1 MATPEQGL
9 SSTQQNGD
17 LKAIL
22 GHTSF
27 LLAHCGSDLRYLFVS
42 NGYAALIGRRPEELV
57 GKSLKE
63 VMGEDI
69 FRSVLPHIEKVLQG
83 HHVQF
88 DNEAHFEN
96 AGVRSLRAIYVPEK
110 NSSGEVV
117 GWVVSIVDITDQK
130 RAEKRIAAD
139 LHATTRL
146 QELGSEL
153 VREGAKLDDCLQ
165 QIVDTALIVA
175 GTEKGAVQLLD
186 ASGTLTI
193 AASRGLSERFLK
205 FFEYVRNEATASVAA
220 LHARKRVIVEDVA
233 TSEIFADQPAQ
244 AALLEEGIR
253 AVVATPLVSSEGHI
267 RGMLVTHFSDPYV
280 TNEQAQ
286 RSIDILVR
294 LAADYLERRDA
305 EDKLRERTEEINTLL
320 DLAPIPI
327 CIATDAEC
335 KEIRVNRA
343 AAAIYRVT
351 RNTNISQSSPLGSA
365 TRISYYREGHRLLPD
380 DLPLQRAAMTGEPWE
395 EKELVLEFGDGER
408 VTISGDAVPLFDAR
422 GKVRGVIGTF
432 ELTTNAV
439 KYGALSN
446 NAGRVE
452 IRWLRSETHGSRSP
466 FRLIVTSQKRQLSL

>member
-1 MATPEQGL
+1 MATPQTRTL
-9 SSTQQNGD
+9 VNSTNGD

-88 DNEAHFEN
+88 DNEAYFEN
-96 AGVRSLRAIYVPEK
+96 AGVRSLRVIYVPEK

-139 LHATTRL
+139 LPNATTRL

-175 GTEKGAVQLLD
+175 GTEKGGGKLLD

-193 AASRGLSERFLK
+193 AASRDS
-205 FFEYVRNEATASVAA
+205 ASG
-220 LHARKRVIVEDVA
+220 
-233 TSEIFADQPAQ
+233 F
-244 AALLEEGIR
+244 
-253 AVVATPLVSSEGHI
+253 
-267 RGMLVTHFSDPYV
+267 
-280 TNEQAQ
+280 
-286 RSIDILVR
+286 
-294 LAADYLERRDA
+294 
-305 EDKLRERTEEINTLL
+305 
-320 DLAPIPI
+320 
-327 CIATDAEC
+327 
-335 KEIRVNRA
+335 
-343 AAAIYRVT
+343 
-351 RNTNISQSSPLGSA
+351 
-365 TRISYYREGHRLLPD
+365 
-380 DLPLQRAAMTGEPWE
+380 
-395 EKELVLEFGDGER
+395 
-408 VTISGDAVPLFDAR
+408 
-422 GKVRGVIGTF
+422 
-432 ELTTNAV
+432 
-439 KYGALSN
+439 
-446 NAGRVE
+446 
-452 IRWLRSETHGSRSP
+452 
-466 FRLIVTSQKRQLSL
+466 

>member
-9 SSTQQNGD
+9 SWTQQNGD

-88 DNEAHFEN
+88 DNEAYFEN
-96 AGVRSLRAIYVPEK
+96 AGVRSLRVIYVPEK

-193 AASRGLSERFLK
+193 AASRR
-205 FFEYVRNEATASVAA
+205 
-220 LHARKRVIVEDVA
+220 
-233 TSEIFADQPAQ
+233 
-244 AALLEEGIR
+244 
-253 AVVATPLVSSEGHI
+253 
-267 RGMLVTHFSDPYV
+267 
-280 TNEQAQ
+280 
-286 RSIDILVR
+286 
-294 LAADYLERRDA
+294 
-305 EDKLRERTEEINTLL
+305 
-320 DLAPIPI
+320 DLA
-327 CIATDAEC
+327 
-335 KEIRVNRA
+335 
-343 AAAIYRVT
+343 
-351 RNTNISQSSPLGSA
+351 
-365 TRISYYREGHRLLPD
+365 
-380 DLPLQRAAMTGEPWE
+380 
-395 EKELVLEFGDGER
+395 
-408 VTISGDAVPLFDAR
+408 SGF
-422 GKVRGVIGTF
+422 
-432 ELTTNAV
+432 
-439 KYGALSN
+439 
-446 NAGRVE
+446 
-452 IRWLRSETHGSRSP
+452 
-466 FRLIVTSQKRQLSL
+466 